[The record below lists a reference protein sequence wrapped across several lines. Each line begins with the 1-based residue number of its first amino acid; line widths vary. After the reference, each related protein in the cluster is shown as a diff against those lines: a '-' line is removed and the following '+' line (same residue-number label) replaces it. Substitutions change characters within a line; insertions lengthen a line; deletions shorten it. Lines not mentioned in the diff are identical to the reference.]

1 MKFNKII
8 LGLAAVIGFAIDPC
22 AQAQV
27 NGVFREFY
35 QAVIATPGPLAA
47 AAPILATNGPVDILG
62 YYGTGEIDIVSSTNG
77 GGALTVTVETSPDS
91 TNWTGLA
98 NFGLV
103 NSTTAVSYTNLYYG
117 STNLV
122 VTDNYLYP
130 FSITTPTAATA
141 GYAIPYQNYLPV
153 GLTNAAGAITITK
166 AGFYRVGLNLTDSP
180 RYLHLIWSATGAA
193 TNGQTVVG
201 AWLNGQHR

>member
-1 MKFNKII
+1 MKFNKYII
-8 LGLAAVIGFAIDPC
+8 SAVAAAAACIAIT
-22 AQAQV
+22 ASAQV
-27 NGVFREFY
+27 NGTFREFSP
-35 QAVIATPGPLAA
+35 AVIATPGPLAA

-62 YYGTGEIDIVSSTNG
+62 YYGTGEIDIISSTNA

-91 TNWTGLA
+91 TNWTGLS

-103 NSTTAVSYTNLYYG
+103 NSTTAGAYTNLYYG
-117 STNLV
+117 TNLI

-130 FSITTPTAATA
+130 FTITTPTAATA
-141 GYAIPYQNYLPV
+141 GYAAPYPNYLPI

-166 AGFYRVGLNLTDSP
+166 AGIYRVGLNLTDSP

-201 AWLNGQHR
+201 AWLNGPRR